1 MGGDALQIPA
11 AHTAMVAMAYLTDIM
26 SSVLTHKAI
35 GEARASLGRGSRP
48 EAGPATRSWS
58 WITEGPRSA
67 GARSVFKVLGYL
79 LERGDYDELHKV
91 IERQA
96 RQIKTIQ
103 GSKHRAR
110 HH

>member
-1 MGGDALQIPA
+1 
-11 AHTAMVAMAYLTDIM
+11 
-26 SSVLTHKAI
+26 
-35 GEARASLGRGSRP
+35 
-48 EAGPATRSWS
+48 
-58 WITEGPRSA
+58 
-67 GARSVFKVLGYL
+67 VFKVLGYL